1 MNIQE
6 FRGVS
11 IFDTGMMGLEQFCG
25 IYLIR
30 GNRNVMIDAGTSEC
44 AGRLIARLS
53 GTGFNPDYV
62 VVTHNHHDHIGA
74 LAALKKEYKSM
85 KIVSG
90 RCGYDRLKDPN
101 EINSLFTEEV
111 FEPFD
116 DIIVLDDGEVLDA
129 GDRKLKII
137 YTPGHS
143 NDSISVYDIGEKIV
157 FPGDLPG
164 DWLWGSTYLSP
175 HISPDFSEK
184 KYLESL
190 EKVMSLDLE
199 CSALAHYGFFTGG
212 DAKGIYMDQMLRYS
226 AWKSSLIPAWE
237 LNKNSSDLVP
247 VLKNLLKGSLL
258 EKLPGYDSIISAF
271 AGWCIMGYK
280 ASGLIL

>member
-1 MNIQE
+1 MNRRE

-11 IFDTGMMGLEQFCG
+11 IFDTEMMGLERFCG

-30 GNRNVMIDAGTSEC
+30 GRRNVMIDAGTSEC
-44 AGRLIARLS
+44 AVRLIAHLKR
-53 GTGFNPDYV
+53 TGFNPDYV
-62 VVTHNHHDHIGA
+62 VVTHNHYDHIGA
-74 LAALKKEYKSM
+74 LASLKKEYKSL
-85 KIVSG
+85 KIISG
-90 RCGYDRLKDPN
+90 SCGYDRLKDPN
-101 EINSLFTEEV
+101 EINRLFTDEV

-129 GDRKLKII
+129 GDRKLRII

-143 NDSISVYDIGEKIV
+143 NDSISVYDIGENII

-164 DWLWGSTYLSP
+164 DRLWGSTYLSP

-199 CSALAHYGFFTGG
+199 CSALTHYGFFTGD
-212 DAKGIYMDQMLRYS
+212 DAKGIFLDQMLRYS
-226 AWKSSLIPAWE
+226 VWKSELIPAWE
-237 LNKNSSDLVP
+237 SARNPGDLVP
-247 VLKNLLKGSLL
+247 VLKKLLKGSFF
-258 EKLPGYDSIISAF
+258 EDLPGYDSIINAF
-271 AGWCIMGYK
+271 AGWCIMGYR
-280 ASGLIL
+280 ASGLIS